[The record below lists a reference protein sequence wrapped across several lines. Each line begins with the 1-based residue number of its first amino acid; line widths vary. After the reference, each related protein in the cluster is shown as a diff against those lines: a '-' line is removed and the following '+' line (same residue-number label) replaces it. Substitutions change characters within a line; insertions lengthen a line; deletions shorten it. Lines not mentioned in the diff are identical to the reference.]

1 MLNFCLQAFKYD
13 TEKLLGMEDMW
24 QNRQRPV
31 PLEYDAVAAG
41 TFMLRGEKQGRL
53 MHSVNGAPE
62 TSANG
67 GAAPQLK
74 DQRSLTLPESLD
86 LLISRFFIVVYLI
99 RFTDIK

>member
-1 MLNFCLQAFKYD
+1 
-13 TEKLLGMEDMW
+13 MEDMW

-41 TFMLRGEKQGRL
+41 TFVLRGEKQVRP
-53 MHSVNGAPE
+53 MHSVNGGAE

-67 GAAPQLK
+67 YAAPQLR

-86 LLISRFFIVVYLI
+86 LLISRLVIVVYLI
-99 RFTDIK
+99 CFTDVK

>member
-1 MLNFCLQAFKYD
+1 
-13 TEKLLGMEDMW
+13 MEDMW

-41 TFMLRGEKQGRL
+41 TFILRGETQSRP
-53 MHSVNGAPE
+53 MHLVNGGSE
-62 TSANG
+62 TGANG
-67 GAAPQLK
+67 HQLK

-86 LLISRFFIVVYLI
+86 LLISRLVFVVYLI